1 MFQERTL
8 LERLSRPDKLP
19 ARTLSENTHELT
31 RSILKRLRLLLNS
44 RQGLAPA
51 QMDLGI
57 PEPSEVAHS
66 FPEAIGRMQR
76 AMLASIEKYE
86 PRLTAVKAMH
96 VESEDDQFTLRF
108 QITAQ
113 LATAKERTYVCF
125 DTLLDASGRIQ
136 VKG

>member
-8 LERLSRPDKLP
+8 LERLSRPDRLP
-19 ARTLSENTHELT
+19 PRTLSENTQELT

-51 QMDLGI
+51 QLDFGI

-76 AMLASIEKYE
+76 AIVTSIEKYE
-86 PRLTAVKAMH
+86 PRLTSVKAVH
-96 VESEDDQFTLRF
+96 VESEEEQFTLRF

-113 LATAKERTYVCF
+113 LRTAKERTYVCF

-136 VKG
+136 VKA